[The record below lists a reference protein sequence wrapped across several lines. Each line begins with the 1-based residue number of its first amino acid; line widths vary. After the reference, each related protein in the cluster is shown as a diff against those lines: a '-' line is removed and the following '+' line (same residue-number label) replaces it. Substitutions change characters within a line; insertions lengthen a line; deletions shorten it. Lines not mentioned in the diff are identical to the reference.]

1 MISKTMLRKRLSV
14 AIDKQ
19 LTPSE
24 FTFFFACFCE
34 HDNRHD
40 LRTAKELSHEDAAA
54 FSRYAGYDLLF
65 PIPLPLIGQIS
76 KTHRANMNI
85 R

>member
-1 MISKTMLRKRLSV
+1 MISKTVLRQRLSV

-24 FTFFFACFCE
+24 FTSFFACFCE

-40 LRTAKELSHEDAAA
+40 LRTAKELSIEDVAA
-54 FSRYAGYDLLF
+54 FSRYAGYDLQF
-65 PIPLPLIGQIS
+65 PIPIPLIGQIS
-76 KTHRANMNI
+76 KTPCVIINSR
-85 R
+85 